1 MLKSCGDVILHCATP
16 AQHASFCAVSTDP
29 NTNNQY
35 VRWIIDG
42 RSKKGRLKHTPYF
55 CRLHAYL
62 RSAYKCA
69 WIILPNI
76 LRWTRLWSRQSS
88 TADQP
93 WMAHEAIRWD
103 PSNAPTFTF
112 NRRSFPMNFK
122 IGHVERPLN
131 IWKFSVRWGW
141 VFLERTW
148 IVSGIQFT
156 THFIEFF
163 VMETKQFVHSTVNVI
178 STLQTCAQR
187 SNKAAES
194 KHRALGTISLGEFAI
209 FYKYQNVDET
219 EI

>member
-1 MLKSCGDVILHCATP
+1 MHIWD
-16 AQHASFCAVSTDP
+16 QHINAPELYCLTFCAEPASGLGSPPPLINHGWRT
-29 NTNNQY
+29 
-35 VRWIIDG
+35 
-42 RSKKGRLKHTPYF
+42 
-55 CRLHAYL
+55 
-62 RSAYKCA
+62 
-69 WIILPNI
+69 
-76 LRWTRLWSRQSS
+76 
-88 TADQP
+88 
-93 WMAHEAIRWD
+93 EAIRWD

-194 KHRALGTISLGEFAI
+194 KHRALGTISLGKFAI